1 MILIIM
7 FIGLIAYNY
16 TKDIYTTK
24 EIKYT
29 EFVNL
34 LNEKQIERVAIT
46 NDNLIITLKKSNTEY
61 NGKTLYT
68 VNINDGN
75 LIKQLQELKVNYEG
89 QARKQNPIVGMIFA
103 LAVALSFIY
112 IILKNRYLKKENEK
126 LLIQIRDLENK
137 TVVKSVSQE

>member
-1 MILIIM
+1 MILTIM

-16 TKDIYTTK
+16 TKDIYTSK

-34 LNEKQIERVAIT
+34 LNEKQIERVVIT
-46 NDNLIITLKKSNTEY
+46 NDTLIITLKKSNKEY

-75 LIKQLQELKVNYEG
+75 LVKQLQELKVNYEG
-89 QARKQNPIVGMIFA
+89 KARKESPIVYMIII
-103 LAVALSFIY
+103 LAVVLSFIY
-112 IILKNRYLKKENEK
+112 IIWKSRYLKKENQK

-137 TVVKSVSQE
+137 NSSQ